1 MEPENLTIRGAQQ
14 HNLKNIDVT
23 IPRNRL
29 VVLTG
34 VSGSGKSSLAF
45 DTIYAEGQRRYV
57 ESLSSYARQFLGQM
71 EKPKVDYIGGLSPA
85 IAIEQKAVSKNPR
98 STVGTVTE
106 VMDYLRVLYARAGS
120 PHCPKCGRPVQAQ
133 TAQRIAEQLAA
144 LPPGTRLQ
152 LLAPVARQRKGT
164 HAELLEQARRDGFVR
179 ARIDGVPLELSEEIK
194 LAKTKQHNIELI
206 IDRLLVP
213 DEDGN
218 GSRDEFLARMT
229 DSVETT
235 LRVGEGILIA
245 AVADG
250 EELILS
256 EQNACPHCNISF
268 PELSPQMFSFN
279 SPLGMCPTCNGLG
292 TQLKVDPG
300 LIIHNPDL
308 SVIDGA
314 LRWYG
319 DLRQKKKSGLIHHLE
334 QIAAHYG
341 VDLGKPWKDLPEHFR
356 NALLY
361 GSGEEKIRFTWR
373 SQSERG
379 SWSGESVRALGGH
392 RPEHQPSLPPDQV
405 GLHPALVCQFYERAA
420 LPHLQR
426 RPPAA
431 RSPGRHRRGAD
442 DHRGRAS

>member
-1 MEPENLTIRGAQQ
+1 MEPDNLIIRGAQQ
-14 HNLKNIDVT
+14 HNLKNIDVS
-23 IPRNRL
+23 IPRNKF

-57 ESLSSYARQFLGQM
+57 ESLSAYARQFLGQM

-120 PHCPKCGRPVQAQ
+120 PHCPQCGRPVQAQ
-133 TAQRIAEQLAA
+133 TAQRIAEQLAN
-144 LPPGTRLQ
+144 LPPGTRFQ

-164 HAELLEQARRDGFVR
+164 HADLLEQARRDGFVR

-206 IDRLLVP
+206 IDRLRVP
-213 DEDGN
+213 EDENGN
-218 GSRDEFLARMT
+218 RAEFLARIT

-235 LRVGEGILIA
+235 LRVGEGTLIA
-245 AVADG
+245 AIADG

-256 EQNACPHCNISF
+256 EQNACPHCNLSF

-279 SPLGMCPTCNGLG
+279 SPLGACPTCDGLG
-292 TQLKVDPG
+292 TQLKVDPT

-319 DLRQKKKSGLIHHLE
+319 DLRQKKKSGMIHHLE

-341 VDLGKPWKDLPEHFR
+341 VDLTQPWKDLPQDFR
-356 NALLY
+356 DVLIY
-361 GSGEEKIRFTWR
+361 GSGEEKIRFTWK
-373 SQSERG
+373 SQSDRG
-379 SWSGESVRALGGH
+379 SWSGESVRPLQGIVQH
-392 RPEHQPSLPPDQV
+392 IDRLFHQTQV
-405 GLHPALVCQFYERAA
+405 GLYPALVCQLYEPAA

-426 RPPAA
+426 CAPAPRGSARSRSGGA
-431 RSPGRHRRGAD
+431 RSPTWVA
-442 DHRGRAS
+442 